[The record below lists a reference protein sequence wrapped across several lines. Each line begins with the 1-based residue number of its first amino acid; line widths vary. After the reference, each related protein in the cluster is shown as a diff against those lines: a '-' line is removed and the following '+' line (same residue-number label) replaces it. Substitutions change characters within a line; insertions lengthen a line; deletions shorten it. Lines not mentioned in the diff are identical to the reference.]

1 MRFNLRWL
9 LLFTAFCAILYAL
22 IGFGD
27 RLVRYVER
35 EHIRQVILEGAD
47 PEPYK
52 QHRLGNFY
60 FTDEEIDAL
69 VAERHQRPNEAANSQ
84 NGSKYRW
91 KRTVVGQALSLTVAV
106 SKTVRPRP

>member
-1 MRFNLRWL
+1 MRFNLRRL
-9 LLFTAFCAILYAL
+9 LLFTAFCAVLYGL

-35 EHIRQVILEGAD
+35 EHIRRSILEGAD

-69 VAERHQRPNEAANSQ
+69 VAERDQRPNESANSPTASQ
-84 NGSKYRW
+84 K
-91 KRTVVGQALSLTVAV
+91 
-106 SKTVRPRP
+106 